1 MLDDGSAARITIAQY
16 YTPSG
21 RLIQRDYDALD
32 DYYLDLAKDNRE
44 IADKNDSDSLKYKT
58 KKGRTVYGGGGITPD
73 LFVDD
78 ERYLTKNSQDLLFNP
93 NRLIFKYA
101 NEVKSKYRNLYSFEE
116 FKKHI
121 YSKQSINLQ
130 KEQKDFFNWLDQI
143 ITSDD
148 ELEFSYEQDSILI
161 NWDMINNRINAEI
174 ASNIWGKDY
183 GYHIRLDVDKPF
195 QTALQNLKIAED
207 LVK

>member
-1 MLDDGSAARITIAQY
+1 MRASEIIAGGLQDLDRGIVVGETSFGKGLVQRQYMLDDGSAARITIAQY

-44 IADKNDSDSLKYKT
+44 IADNNDSDSLKYKT

-101 NEVKSKYRNLYSFEE
+101 NEVKSKYRNYIHLKNS
-116 FKKHI
+116 KNI
-121 YSKQSINLQ
+121 YILNK
-130 KEQKDFFNWLDQI
+130 
-143 ITSDD
+143 
-148 ELEFSYEQDSILI
+148 ILI
-161 NWDMINNRINAEI
+161 YKKNR
-174 ASNIWGKDY
+174 
-183 GYHIRLDVDKPF
+183 
-195 QTALQNLKIAED
+195 KIF
-207 LVK
+207 LIGLTK

>member
-1 MLDDGSAARITIAQY
+1 MEVFENNLENKLNESLYKKNIINYINFISNGLSQISLDIIFFFK
-16 YTPSG
+16 
-21 RLIQRDYDALD
+21 I
-32 DYYLDLAKDNRE
+32 E
-44 IADKNDSDSLKYKT
+44 I
-58 KKGRTVYGGGGITPD
+58 
-73 LFVDD
+73 
-78 ERYLTKNSQDLLFNP
+78 TKNKYINIKLDKLQNTFEIIDNNNIETFYSLVDLVNKIISIH
-93 NRLIFKYA
+93 NKA
-101 NEVKSKYRNLYSFEE
+101 NKTSIE
-116 FKKHI
+116 I
-121 YSKQSINLQ
+121 KQNINLQ

-195 QTALQNLKIAED
+195 QTALENLKIAED